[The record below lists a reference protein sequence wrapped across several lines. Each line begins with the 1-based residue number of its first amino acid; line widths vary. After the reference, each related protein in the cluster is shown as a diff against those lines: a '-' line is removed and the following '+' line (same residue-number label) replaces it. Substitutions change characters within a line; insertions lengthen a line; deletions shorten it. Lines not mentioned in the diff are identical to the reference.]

1 MIWTYQLKWWWLE
14 IWREGTVR
22 DRGEETD
29 SNVWPPK
36 VAHRSRDRSTSSM
49 LAHRWVF
56 TSYGLHY
63 CKIPS
68 STAIRSKSPFFPSHR
83 PKTSFSGRC
92 WWLFPLPHHLSASL
106 SLFDDDDF
114 HGIGADVAEV
124 RKREKQRDGI
134 ERIKKRD
141 QLARHSHP
149 SLVKINLKLQLTKN
163 QNQTTGF

>member
-1 MIWTYQLKWWWLE
+1 M
-14 IWREGTVR
+14 
-22 DRGEETD
+22 
-29 SNVWPPK
+29 
-36 VAHRSRDRSTSSM
+36 AFSS
-49 LAHRWVF
+49 A
-56 TSYGLHY
+56 
-63 CKIPS
+63 S
-68 STAIRSKSPFFPSHR
+68 SSI
-83 PKTSFSGRC
+83 C
-92 WWLFPLPHHLSASL
+92 LSL

-163 QNQTTGF
+163 QNQTRFTLPSSPLRESRMSSLP

>member
-1 MIWTYQLKWWWLE
+1 M
-14 IWREGTVR
+14 
-22 DRGEETD
+22 
-29 SNVWPPK
+29 
-36 VAHRSRDRSTSSM
+36 A
-49 LAHRWVF
+49 
-56 TSYGLHY
+56 
-63 CKIPS
+63 
-68 STAIRSKSPFFPSHR
+68 
-83 PKTSFSGRC
+83 FS
-92 WWLFPLPHHLSASL
+92 SASSSICL

-163 QNQTTGF
+163 QNQTRFTLPPQRERE

>member
-1 MIWTYQLKWWWLE
+1 M
-14 IWREGTVR
+14 
-22 DRGEETD
+22 
-29 SNVWPPK
+29 
-36 VAHRSRDRSTSSM
+36 A
-49 LAHRWVF
+49 
-56 TSYGLHY
+56 
-63 CKIPS
+63 
-68 STAIRSKSPFFPSHR
+68 
-83 PKTSFSGRC
+83 FS
-92 WWLFPLPHHLSASL
+92 SASSSICL

-163 QNQTTGF
+163 QNQTSFTLSPLRERESRMSSLP